1 MTIYRGENHFAGCII
16 LYKNQDKQCAFL
28 QPKISNFHF
37 KPPQQLHLEQCDR
50 IHKSLLLPQNMF
62 PCRFHV
68 LSVKTYK
75 SFGAIKLTKNY
86 AH

>member
-1 MTIYRGENHFAGCII
+1 MYQKSRQVMC
-16 LYKNQDKQCAFL
+16 FL
-28 QPKISNFHF
+28 QPKISNFNL

>member
-1 MTIYRGENHFAGCII
+1 MYQKSR
-16 LYKNQDKQCAFL
+16 QVMSVL
-28 QPKISNFHF
+28 QPKISNFHL